1 MSDIDIDLDEFIEG
15 GKLETKQ
22 VKQNDMKTSSS
33 SILNDMFHASEVIAP
48 SEENQE
54 MLRNMIL
61 TPISKAFM
69 EKYPQY
75 DDAIVSYEHAV
86 EQIPVMLETDPD
98 SILDTTLDIDEQRL
112 INLKYR

>member
-1 MSDIDIDLDEFIEG
+1 MSYIDIDLNEFIDG
-15 GKLETKQ
+15 GKIKAKE
-22 VKQNDMKTSSS
+22 VKTSTPNPSPS

-48 SEENQE
+48 TEENQE
-54 MLRNMIL
+54 LLKNMIL

-86 EQIPVMLETDPD
+86 EQIPTMLETDPD
-98 SILDTTLDIDEQRL
+98 STLDTTLDIDDQCMQVQSS
-112 INLKYR
+112 